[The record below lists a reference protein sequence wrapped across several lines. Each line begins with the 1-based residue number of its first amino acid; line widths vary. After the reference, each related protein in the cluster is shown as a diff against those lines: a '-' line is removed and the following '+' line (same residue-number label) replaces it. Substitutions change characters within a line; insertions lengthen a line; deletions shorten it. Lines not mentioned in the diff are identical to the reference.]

1 MAGMSSDY
9 TGDPTATQAPSPPP
23 GRAVEP
29 IVRRPTDGDALSA
42 ASVEQDFK
50 VLADFAA
57 WLTNHAAILDDGTTN
72 TFTGTIA
79 GSAPAA
85 TRLRTL
91 RIAYPC
97 DNGSAIWARLYTVN
111 DAGGVASS
119 WEFTINAEWL
129 DADDAGGDVWQ
140 SDDSLVVS
148 LSVRARADSMLIRRM
163 TSGAPTWA
171 DGAWTNSTTIDTN
184 LSSPG
189 SVTGATGLVA
199 TAGGVTATAG
209 NIAASAGNV
218 TASAAV
224 SAGTTVT
231 AGTGL
236 IATTGGLLVSA
247 GGANITGGA
256 TIATGDHTISAGDQ
270 IVTAGKVTVSGTVAG
285 DSGDGIV
292 KSKRYYSTGTAL
304 VAGDFALPAGWG
316 AGAAV
321 SVLGGCDG
329 DFRIKVTA
337 GTGPTADPYIDMTF
351 KDLTW
356 TSTPIFE
363 VRMVSTDDAQTLAGI
378 WTEFDPVV
386 NVSTTTARWYTKKTL
401 GFTPVDT
408 KVYWFVGRVRGI

>member
-97 DNGSAIWARLYTVN
+97 DNGSAVWARLYTVN

-148 LSVRARADSMLIRRM
+148 LSVRARADSLLIRRM

-171 DGAWTNSTTIDTN
+171 DGAWTNTTTAATD

-189 SVTGATGLVA
+189 TVTGATGLVA
-199 TAGGVTATAG
+199 TAGGVAATAG
-209 NIAASAGNV
+209 NIAAAAGNV
-218 TASAAV
+218 TASGLV

-231 AGTGL
+231 AGTGV
-236 IATTGGLLVSA
+236 IATTGGVLATA
-247 GGANITGGA
+247 GG
-256 TIATGDHTISAGDQ
+256 
-270 IVTAGKVTVSGTVAG
+270 VTATAGGITATVGDIAASSGKITAAGTVAG
-285 DSGDGIV
+285 STGPGLV
-292 KSKRYYSTGTAL
+292 KAPRFYSTGTAL
-304 VAGDFALPAGWG
+304 VAGDFVLTNWG
-316 AGAAV
+316 VGS
-321 SVLGGCDG
+321 SVTTVAGCDG
-329 DFRIKVTA
+329 DFRVEITA
-337 GTGPTADPYIDMTF
+337 GTGAGTPATVQLNF
-351 KDLTW
+351 KDGTFTNRPIAQVQFCSSDDLTPVHPGN
-356 TSTPIFE
+356 SYI
-363 VRMVSTDDAQTLAGI
+363 
-378 WTEFDPVV
+378 EFDPSSDV
-386 NVSTTTARWYTKKTL
+386 TATSLTWFHK

-408 KVYWFVGRVRGI
+408 KRYWYSVRVRGI